1 MTGEFLV
8 LDANVEIPRGSQNK
22 YELGLT
28 NAFGFSSDGAGSYF
42 SMS

>member
-1 MTGEFLV
+1 MLILTGIDPENQQGV
-8 LDANVEIPRGSQNK
+8 
-22 YELGLT
+22 T